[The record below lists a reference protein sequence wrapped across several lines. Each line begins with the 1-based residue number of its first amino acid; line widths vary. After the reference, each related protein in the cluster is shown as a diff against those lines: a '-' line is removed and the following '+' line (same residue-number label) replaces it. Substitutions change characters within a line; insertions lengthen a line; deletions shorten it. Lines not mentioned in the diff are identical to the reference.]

1 MTTKIRMVLLSEA
14 QQICQDDEG
23 LSLSS

>member
-1 MTTKIRMVLLSEA
+1 MVLLSEA